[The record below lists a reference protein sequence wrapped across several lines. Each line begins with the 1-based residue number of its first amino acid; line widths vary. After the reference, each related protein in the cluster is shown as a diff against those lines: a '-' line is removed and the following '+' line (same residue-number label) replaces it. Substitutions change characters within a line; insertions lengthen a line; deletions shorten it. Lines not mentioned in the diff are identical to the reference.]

1 MMTIRNIIFSEMSC
15 VASEQKKVLPP
26 LSDDLELTSV
36 GLDSLCFAILV
47 ARLEDTLGADPFSAE
62 NVRLPV
68 TLRDFITLYEGGS
81 VAAHHNDFETALPT

>member
-1 MMTIRNIIFSEMSC
+1 MTIRDIIIGEMSC

-26 LSDDLELTSV
+26 LHDNLELTSI

-47 ARLEDTLGADPFSAE
+47 ARLEDRLGADPFSAE

-68 TLRDFITLYEGGS
+68 TLKDFISLYDGAP
-81 VAAHHNDFETALPT
+81 VAARHNEFAAAVPT